1 MFFYLAVHSI
11 FLKSFHILEGVIIM
25 KYLKIDN
32 YHINYYDY
40 TSLDWE
46 FMDLTNKLVKTY
58 PFKWYTLM
66 KKIINE
72 PKITYFK
79 DTTMIVSLLHL
90 EFSQIKMLFEILKEY
105 LKVRLIKKI
114 IYKKEFIIVH
124 FHSLRTKEV
133 METPNLWQA
142 INYYYTIKEAFPEM
156 SVYLRGVIGNQEQV
170 ENVDL
175 IVTSQ
180 DKTYLINSSKPLLF
194 DTMGKCFK
202 GFLFTE
208 LSRFTKIAP
217 DTGKIR
223 YAFDEN
229 SQVKSLESFFRKVGI
244 VSFS

>member
-1 MFFYLAVHSI
+1 
-11 FLKSFHILEGVIIM
+11 M
-25 KYLKIDN
+25 KYLKSDN

-40 TSLDWE
+40 TNLDWE
-46 FMDLTNKLVKTY
+46 FMSLTNKLVKTY
-58 PFKWYTLM
+58 PFKWYTFM

-90 EFSQIKMLFEILKEY
+90 EFSQIKILFEILKEY

-133 METPNLWQA
+133 MEVPNLWQA
-142 INYYYTIKEAFPEM
+142 INYYYTIKTAFPEM
-156 SVYLRGVIGNQEQV
+156 TAYLRGVLGNHEQV
-170 ENVDL
+170 EMVDL
-175 IVTSQ
+175 IVTNR
-180 DKTYLINSSKPLLF
+180 DKTYLINASKPLAF
-194 DTMGKCFK
+194 ITDNMCHK
-202 GFLFTE
+202 GFLYTE
-208 LSRFTKIAP
+208 LSRFTKIDI

-229 SQVKSLESFFRKVGI
+229 SQIKSLENFFQKVGI
-244 VSFS
+244 VTFS